1 MLMHLKLVDI
11 NRIFSHKWRKLVGL
25 VDSVDHSPSSQIP
38 ALLHETLMK
47 GETARGRWGKQ
58 R

>member
-1 MLMHLKLVDI
+1 MHLKLVDI
-11 NRIFSHKWRKLVGL
+11 NRIFSHKWSKLVGL

-38 ALLHETLMK
+38 ALLDETLMK
-47 GETARGRWGKQ
+47 EETARGRWGKQ